1 MEGGNIRK
9 SNSYPSE
16 YPGKSNI
23 EFSIPE
29 NVPSIPQPK
38 TPTEPMEFLSRSWS
52 VSAAE
57 ISKAF
62 AQKPK
67 QFMLDK
73 KNISPLPE
81 SFIAPQP
88 QQKVMNLSNIQSVRP
103 RGKWFN
109 HRDTIMTSVRKKDKV
124 RAEKAQTHAALC
136 VAGLATA
143 VASITAAEST
153 SLDNARMS
161 TALASATELLAS
173 HCFELA
179 ESVGADHDLV
189 VSVVQS
195 AINIQ
200 NPSDL
205 VTLTA
210 AAATALRGEA
220 ALKARFPKEAKK
232 NATVIPYE
240 KGMGGHM
247 LTGNHREITKREHQC
262 TKDVL
267 QQVYKGGL
275 HWKQVSIYINKKSKV
290 IIKLKSNHVGGA
302 FSTKNKGVVYGVC
315 NEKASWPFSKERE
328 NADAH
333 FGIKTAKG
341 LLEFK
346 CKNKIHKQKW
356 VDTIQYLLQ
365 RTSNIENIRHS
376 MNMLTA

>member
-23 EFSIPE
+23 EFNIPG
-29 NVPSIPQPK
+29 NIPSIPQPE
-38 TPTEPMEFLSRSWS
+38 TPMEPMEFLSRSWS

-67 QFMLDK
+67 QSTLDK

-81 SFIAPQP
+81 SFIAPQLVSSTFLKSENKKVP
-88 QQKVMNLSNIQSVRP
+88 TQAHLMVFIDLLQQQKIMNLSNVQSLRP

-109 HRDTIMTSVRKKDKV
+109 HRDAIMRSVWKKDKV
-124 RAEKAQTHAALC
+124 RQEKAQVHAALC

-153 SLDNARMS
+153 RLDNSRMS
-161 TALASATELLAS
+161 TALMSATELLAS

-179 ESVGADHDLV
+179 ESAGADHDLV

-200 NPSDL
+200 SPSDL

-240 KGMGGHM
+240 KGMGGHI
-247 LTGNHREITKREHQC
+247 LTGNHSESTKREHQC

-267 QQVYKGGL
+267 QQV
-275 HWKQVSIYINKKSKV
+275 H
-290 IIKLKSNHVGGA
+290 
-302 FSTKNKGVVYGVC
+302 
-315 NEKASWPFSKERE
+315 KASWPFSKERE
-328 NADAH
+328 NADAY
-333 FGIKTAKG
+333 FGVKTAKG
-341 LLEFK
+341 LLEFR

-365 RTSNIENIRHS
+365 RTSNIENIGHS